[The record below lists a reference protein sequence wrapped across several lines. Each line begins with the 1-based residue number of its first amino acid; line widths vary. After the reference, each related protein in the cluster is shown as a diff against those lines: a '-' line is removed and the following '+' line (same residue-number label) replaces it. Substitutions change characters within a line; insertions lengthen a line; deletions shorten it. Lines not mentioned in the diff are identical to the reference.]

1 METAEIPFSDVE
13 ASAWYHDAIVYIYQ
27 NGMMNGTSANT
38 FSPDAVTTRGMV
50 VTILYRLE
58 GEPATSASDFTDI
71 ATDSYYADAVAWAAE
86 SGIVNGVSESSFAPD
101 KPINREQMAAILY
114 RYSQYKGYDTNSTG
128 SLNTYADADQVSGWA
143 QPAVIWA
150 NASGLISGNST
161 TSLNPLGYASRAE
174 IATILMRFM
183 ENVAR

>member
-1 METAEIPFSDVE
+1 MDGTYYDLLLTWTNTMTARPYPSGYDIQVTASSADKGAVYGSGTYYANTPFTVWVKPFDDAKFLGWYSNGTLLSTDMTYTLTAAQDMVLTAIFAGDTMETAEIPFSDVE

-27 NGMMNGTSANT
+27 KGMMNGTSANT

-86 SGIVNGVSESSFAPD
+86 SGP
-101 KPINREQMAAILY
+101 
-114 RYSQYKGYDTNSTG
+114 
-128 SLNTYADADQVSGWA
+128 
-143 QPAVIWA
+143 
-150 NASGLISGNST
+150 
-161 TSLNPLGYASRAE
+161 
-174 IATILMRFM
+174 
-183 ENVAR
+183 